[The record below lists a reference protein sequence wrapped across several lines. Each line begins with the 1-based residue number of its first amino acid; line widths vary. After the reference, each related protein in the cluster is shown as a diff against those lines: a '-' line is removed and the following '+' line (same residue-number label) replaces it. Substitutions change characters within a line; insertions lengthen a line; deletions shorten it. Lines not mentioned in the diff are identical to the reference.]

1 MTRRRF
7 IFDIAALVAWITPL
21 GFPRHATG
29 QQPTSLKHIG
39 GPICGFL
46 DRGDD
51 PGFQART
58 NNRQLGKD
66 GLLLKFGNEMPQ
78 DFTFLCR

>member
-1 MTRRRF
+1 VTRRRF

-39 GPICGFL
+39 VLFAGSWTEEMI
-46 DRGDD
+46 
-51 PGFQART
+51 QAF
-58 NNRQLGKD
+58 RQ
-66 GLLLKFGNEMPQ
+66 GLTIGS
-78 DFTFLCR
+78 